1 MTTVHRNSISK
12 RSSAISEPH
21 PGQRLPQIQTQTQT
35 QTQRRVGST
44 SAAGRN
50 DNRNSGNGNANGNNT
65 ASNGSMIAT
74 MSRIEY
80 LNRKFNMNP
89 SFDIDITDD
98 DINDDGTAAN
108 TAAEAEA
115 SASAPQE
122 PTTNV
127 TSNQQ
132 LLEINV
138 EDQKRAIEIMQD
150 SVDTSLSLLQPL
162 NKYIDDF
169 QSNLKTLS
177 NEMQVLQARLHGLN
191 QDIDKCKRL
200 DGMLTPVLNDLLI
213 SPKCI
218 RTLSTGKINENW
230 VLQLTILLEKKE
242 ILQQTG
248 SKYNPE
254 DVSQIIELVE
264 KLELKCVSRIK
275 KFMIETIKHLRTS
288 NAASVAVQR
297 RLLKVKDIFKF
308 LQRKDVKLAKE
319 LETAYIYT
327 MRWYYYFNFVKYISS
342 LEGLRIWDSDYDTV
356 EERKGAS
363 GRSKSANNHGSTS
376 TSASAS
382 GSFTSTSLMLDNSN
396 VINEYLINLPR
407 RFEQMEDESGNKY
420 AILAQIAETAGQS
433 GAKFFMEQIF
443 QFLNSS
449 VMDNATIEF
458 TFIVDFFLMHD
469 NEEMCS
475 TLKQIFNPV
484 FKLGTNFTKFLLGQ
498 CSGDYFGIKHTIK
511 RVHNMQ
517 FEVQHRCL
525 PEILESYL
533 DTQLMLLWPALQKD
547 MDILCTSLNNTM
559 NSTSVIKSVVSSK
572 NNIQVPLQVTQ
583 SFGTVLSGLAKLL
596 KGAAEQSPLSQSVNR
611 LSSVYEK
618 GLVHLADTL
627 SSERKNLF
635 LYVNLQQV
643 AIVLDTTV
651 GSSPLS
657 THYGQLVQAYS
668 P

>member
-21 PGQRLPQIQTQTQT
+21 PGQRLPQTQTQTQT
-35 QTQRRVGST
+35 QTQRRVVST

-80 LNRKFNMNP
+80 LNRKFNRNP

-98 DINDDGTAAN
+98 DINDDGTAAK
-108 TAAEAEA
+108 TAAGEAEV
-115 SASAPQE
+115 SVPQG
-122 PTTNV
+122 PTTNAI
-127 TSNQQ
+127 SNQQ

-242 ILQQTG
+242 
-248 SKYNPE
+248 
-254 DVSQIIELVE
+254 
-264 KLELKCVSRIK
+264 LKCVSRIK

-288 NAASVAVQR
+288 NAASVVVQR

-363 GRSKSANNHGSTS
+363 GRSKPANNHGSTS

-484 FKLGTNFTKFLLGQ
+484 FKLGTNFTRFLLGQ
-498 CSGDYFGIKHTIK
+498 CSGDYFGIMHTIK

-533 DTQLMLLWPALQKD
+533 DTQLMLLWPSLQKD